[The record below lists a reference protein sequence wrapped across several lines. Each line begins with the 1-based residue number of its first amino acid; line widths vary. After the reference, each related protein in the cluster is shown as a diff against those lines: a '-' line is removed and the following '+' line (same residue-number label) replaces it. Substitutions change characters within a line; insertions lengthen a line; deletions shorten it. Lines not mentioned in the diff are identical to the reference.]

1 MTIKVDN
8 LNYSYTNNK
17 PVLTDI
23 SFEYKD
29 TKTIA
34 IVGAS
39 GSGKSTL
46 LRLLSGNIT
55 SIKRSIL
62 IDTITPKENTLNG
75 NIGFMFQEPTLMPNL
90 TVEENVILPLKLKGI
105 KDFDFANVL
114 INKVGLT
121 AYKAYLPSELSGGM
135 KTRVALA
142 RTFVIKPK
150 LILLDEPFGALD
162 VKWKTTLYRELE
174 TLRAEFNATLLIVT
188 HDIQEALLLSNDI
201 LVLNSNGKLLEKINI
216 NKKLPRVFNDNAIF
230 SLQDSYSKIKKLIME
245 N

>member
-1 MTIKVDN
+1 MNIKVEKLSFAYAD
-8 LNYSYTNNK
+8 K
-17 PVLTDI
+17 PVLKDI
-23 SFEYKD
+23 SFEYAN
-29 TKTIA
+29 TNAIA

-46 LRLLSGNIT
+46 LRLLSG
-55 SIKRSIL
+55 SIL
-62 IDTITPKENTLNG
+62 PNPPSKVQVNNLFPRENTAEG

-90 TVEENVILPLKLKGI
+90 TVEENVILPLKLSGASNI
-105 KDFDFANVL
+105 EFAYSL
-114 INKVGLT
+114 IDKVGLSLF
-121 AYKAYLPSELSGGM
+121 KSYLPSELSGGM

-142 RTFVIKPK
+142 RTFVTKPE

-174 TLRAEFNATLLIVT
+174 DLRKEFGATLLIVT

-201 LVLNSNGKLLEKINI
+201 LVLAHDGTLLEKI
-216 NKKLPRVFNDNAIF
+216 KLNSAMPRVYDDEAVF
-230 SLQDSYSKIKKLIME
+230 SLRDTHAKIRRLIMD